1 MENISKKCKLSSCSE
16 LRSDS
21 NRKIVLSAIKN
32 MAEDDYSP
40 EEWNRAYRYIIGDN
54 GEKLT
59 GRDRLISRMKYEE
72 QLADVENRKRED
84 NKIRKTWKTFCNDM
98 KRISNSR
105 KVMASVLVLL
115 AIIWLRICIIKTY
128 EAVLEFRNMEWWIR
142 SVMIMFLILNFPL
155 GYNIIR
161 KVSEKNREL
170 KRSGVIN
177 LEKMEYIS
185 FFEIISYILE
195 KLFSYIIL
203 LVFLMVVKQV
213 GIESSS
219 NEVQEYIY
227 IYFVGFTLSIQLM
240 IVGGLLILKGDALII
255 FKFNS
260 KKKSIKLE
268 RQRRKAI
275 KSQTNEQERRKQNE
289 LE

>member
-1 MENISKKCKLSSCSE
+1 
-16 LRSDS
+16 
-21 NRKIVLSAIKN
+21 
-32 MAEDDYSP
+32 
-40 EEWNRAYRYIIGDN
+40 
-54 GEKLT
+54 
-59 GRDRLISRMKYEE
+59 
-72 QLADVENRKRED
+72 
-84 NKIRKTWKTFCNDM
+84 
-98 KRISNSR
+98 
-105 KVMASVLVLL
+105 
-115 AIIWLRICIIKTY
+115 
-128 EAVLEFRNMEWWIR
+128 
-142 SVMIMFLILNFPL
+142 
-155 GYNIIR
+155 
-161 KVSEKNREL
+161 
-170 KRSGVIN
+170 
-177 LEKMEYIS
+177 
-185 FFEIISYILE
+185 
-195 KLFSYIIL
+195 
-203 LVFLMVVKQV
+203 MVVKQA